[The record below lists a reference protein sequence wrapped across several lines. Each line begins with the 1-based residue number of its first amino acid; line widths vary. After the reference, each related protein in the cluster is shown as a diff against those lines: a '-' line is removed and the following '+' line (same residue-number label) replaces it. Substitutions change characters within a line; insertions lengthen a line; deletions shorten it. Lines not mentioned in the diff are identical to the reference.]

1 MWSIEAEDMLIS
13 LVQEKP
19 VIYQASQGKH
29 KDRICIENIFKEI
42 SYAMNVM
49 CPQFGHEF
57 TGELNTAFVVWL
69 HFRPY
74 ILFYNVCKKNIAH
87 SFLKS
92 RGNQQWSPEVFVGD
106 HSFKRSSLQGLIAYS

>member
-1 MWSIEAEDMLIS
+1 MWNIEAEDMLIS

-42 SYAMNVM
+42 SYAMNFI

-57 TGELNTAFVVWL
+57 TAELNTTFVVWL

-74 ILFYNVCKKNIAH
+74 ILFYNICKKK
-87 SFLKS
+87 LLLT
-92 RGNQQWSPEVFVGD
+92 
-106 HSFKRSSLQGLIAYS
+106 HSFKADETSSGVQKSLWVTTHLRGHHSRD